1 MPNSFDPY
9 DHFAFLTN
17 RVARLIANYLRPTV
31 EAKGHHFPTSCV
43 GILADL
49 WSKDGVTQKEL
60 GMSLIKN
67 KSSITKMLIDLEE
80 GGLIYKADH
89 PTDKRNKLIYLT
101 PEGKQMQQIIETA
114 DRQTEADLLQG
125 VDPADIATTKRVLSI
140 LYENLSK
147 RQ

>member
-1 MPNSFDPY
+1 
-9 DHFAFLTN
+9 
-17 RVARLIANYLRPTV
+17 
-31 EAKGHHFPTSCV
+31 
-43 GILADL
+43 
-49 WSKDGVTQKEL
+49 
-60 GMSLIKN
+60 
-67 KSSITKMLIDLEE
+67 MLFDLEQ